1 MSLYVN
7 TNVTSMNAQ
16 RNLNNATSLL
26 SKSLERL
33 SSGLRINRA
42 GDDAAGLAIS
52 ESLRAN
58 IRGLNQA
65 VRNAQD
71 GISLIGTAEG
81 AVNETVNLLQRMREL
96 SVQAASDTNSST
108 NRSSI
113 QEEVTQLISEMDRI
127 ATTVQFNGSTL
138 LNGSFSGTLQ
148 IGAFAG
154 QTVDIT
160 IDDFRA
166 SAIGATAS
174 VTSGAMTAALSAG
187 DLLINGTDVGGST
200 SDGVS
205 TANATYSAI
214 AIANAINSVEG
225 ETGVTATVNENS
237 VTGGAIAG
245 GTLNSTNNITIN
257 GVTFGAD
264 ADPIVVAA
272 DDSDGA
278 LRDAINA
285 VSNQTGVTASLDASN
300 QLVLTAEDGR
310 NIQVTAGG
318 TGATIT
324 GQAAATTMGTF
335 TLTSAES
342 IAIGGTSPADAGL
355 TAGTVAVDTNS
366 AVNSVSVLTQT
377 DAASAITTIDAALK
391 QVNSQRGSLGAL
403 TNRLESTIANLQTT
417 AENLS
422 SSESRIR
429 DTDFAS
435 ETAKLTRAQILQQAG
450 TSILAQANVTS
461 QAALTLLQ

>member
-1 MSLYVN
+1 
-7 TNVTSMNAQ
+7 
-16 RNLNNATSLL
+16 
-26 SKSLERL
+26 
-33 SSGLRINRA
+33 
-42 GDDAAGLAIS
+42 
-52 ESLRAN
+52 
-58 IRGLNQA
+58 
-65 VRNAQD
+65 
-71 GISLIGTAEG
+71 
-81 AVNETVNLLQRMREL
+81 
-96 SVQAASDTNSST
+96 
-108 NRSSI
+108 
-113 QEEVTQLISEMDRI
+113 
-127 ATTVQFNGSTL
+127 
-138 LNGSFSGTLQ
+138 
-148 IGAFAG
+148 
-154 QTVDIT
+154 
-160 IDDFRA
+160 
-166 SAIGATAS
+166 
-174 VTSGAMTAALSAG
+174 MTAALSAG
-187 DLLINGTDVGGST
+187 DLTINGTDVGGS
-200 SDGVS
+200 SADGVS
-205 TANATYSAI
+205 TANDTFSAI
-214 AIANAINSVEG
+214 AIASAINSVEG
-225 ETGVTATVNENS
+225 ETGVTATVNENT

-257 GVTFGAD
+257 GVTFGDD
-264 ADPIVVAA
+264 ADPVILAA
-272 DDSDGA
+272 NDSDGA

-310 NIQVTAGG
+310 NIEVTAGG

-324 GQAAATTMGTF
+324 GMAAATTMGTI
-335 TLTSAES
+335 TLTSPES

-355 TAGTVAVDTNS
+355 SAGTTAVDVNS

-377 DAASAITTIDAALK
+377 AASSAITTIDAALK
-391 QVNSQRGSLGAL
+391 QVSSQRGSLGAL